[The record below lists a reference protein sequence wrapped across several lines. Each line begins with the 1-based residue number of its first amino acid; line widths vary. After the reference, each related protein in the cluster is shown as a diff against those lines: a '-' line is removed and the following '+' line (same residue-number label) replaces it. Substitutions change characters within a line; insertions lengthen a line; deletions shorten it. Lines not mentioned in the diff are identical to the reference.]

1 MNVFNRLMV
10 IIGLLLLLVGSS
22 SLLMITTGGLDP
34 QQWLSAPWDQVF
46 SPFTQLEA
54 STWWNVVGICLG
66 VFLLSLLILV
76 MELTPDRNKANVLT
90 VNKNDLGRITASI
103 TSLQDL
109 VNHEAGN
116 IEGVRESV
124 TRIQDSSR
132 GIHLH
137 CRLSVDPNANTAQL
151 GQQVQERVKASVEHY
166 IGKPVA
172 EVHLQTQI
180 APLTQGN
187 KKVYPR
193 VH

>member
-1 MNVFNRLMV
+1 MV

-22 SLLMITTGGLDP
+22 SLLMITMGGLDP
-34 QQWLSAPWDQVF
+34 QQWLSAPWHEVF

-54 STWWNVVGICLG
+54 PTWWNVVGLCLG
-66 VFLLSLLILV
+66 VFLFSLLLLV
-76 MELTPDRNKANVLT
+76 RELTPDGNKAKVLT
-90 VNKNDLGRITASI
+90 VNKNDLGRITASL

-137 CRLSVDPNANTAQL
+137 CRLSVDPNANATHL
-151 GQQVQERVKASVEHY
+151 GQQVQERVKASVEHF

-180 APLTQGN
+180 APLNQGN
-187 KKVYPR
+187 KKFYPR
-193 VH
+193 VR

>member
-10 IIGLLLLLVGSS
+10 IIGLLLLLVGSG
-22 SLLMITTGGLDP
+22 SLLMITMGGLDP
-34 QQWLSAPWDQVF
+34 EQWMSSPWHQVF

-54 STWWNVVGICLG
+54 PTWWNVVGLCLG
-66 VFLLSLLILV
+66 VFLLSLLLLV
-76 MELTPDRNKANVLT
+76 RELTPDSNKSNVLT
-90 VNKNDLGRITASI
+90 VNKNELGRITASI

-187 KKVYPR
+187 KKVCPR
-193 VH
+193 VR